1 MWLLIA
7 LGLAAAFRIFY
18 PVLKAR
24 RDPISKALVLEFG
37 VHPTGPG
44 GTWTRRDR
52 ALSGLLSLLTGA
64 GCVGVAIVA
73 ERIEEH
79 AMNLSTASYVAT
91 GVMVVFVVLALLAVI
106 RGLADLVR
114 VPFTKVSAA
123 SESAVSR
130 GELR

>member
-18 PVLKAR
+18 PVLKA
-24 RDPISKALVLEFG
+24 
-37 VHPTGPG
+37 
-44 GTWTRRDR
+44 RRDR

-79 AMNLSTASYVAT
+79 AMNLSTASHVAT
-91 GVMVVFVVLALLAVI
+91 GVMVVLVVLALLAVI

-114 VPFTKVSAA
+114 VPFTKVSKAA
-123 SESAVSR
+123 NNGKES
-130 GELR
+130 